1 MPPKA
6 VLPTP
11 EPPEAKEPASL
22 ERIEEEATSLETL
35 EPAGRESH
43 RRFHERYVDKPPPPP
58 SQPVRPV
65 PRWRRITPNTAR
77 EAVIWRTIF
86 SPPKG
91 LDL

>member
-1 MPPKA
+1 MPPKG

-11 EPPEAKEPASL
+11 QPPEAKEAVSL
-22 ERIEEEATSLETL
+22 ERITEEAASLETL
-35 EPAGRESH
+35 KPAGGESH
-43 RRFHERYVDKPPPPP
+43 RRFHERYVDAPPPP

-65 PRWRRITPNTAR
+65 PRWRRITPNTAK